1 MKKPSLIIGK
11 KQIILACLTMM
22 LGIAVYVNYIL
33 ADGDGLV
40 SPNDATQVD
49 KISTGNDTD
58 TDKKSE
64 NYGDTEFVNIG
75 TVDSDKNLTAEVDS
89 NDYFAQA
96 RLDRLT
102 SRDNA
107 IQTIQTAIGGGD
119 LTEDEMV
126 TKALEAVSISQ
137 LSESETTIET
147 LIKATGIEDCIVY
160 LETDSAKVVVKSTG
174 LTPQQ
179 VASIKEI
186 IVSEITVPAENI
198 KIMEMA

>member
-11 KQIILACLTMM
+11 RQIILACLTMI
-22 LGIAVYVNYIL
+22 LGISVYVNYVL
-33 ADGDGLV
+33 ADG
-40 SPNDATQVD
+40 NDWTASESEEV
-49 KISTGNDTD
+49 
-58 TDKKSE
+58 E
-64 NYGDTEFVNIG
+64 NYGDTEFVNVNSVD
-75 TVDSDKNLTAEVDS
+75 TVDTQELSVDT
-89 NDYFAQA
+89 NTNTDTDDYFAQA

-137 LSESETTIET
+137 LSKSESTIET
-147 LIKATGIEDCIVY
+147 LIKATGIPDCIVY
-160 LETDSAKVVVKSTG
+160 LETDSAKVVVKSDG